1 MIDTTVL
8 NTVGGTVSVTYFV
21 DIAQSMGDNFSAA
34 LYDQSSKK
42 LAFLFPTS
50 KQFSVSE
57 DIDETKA
64 KAIINTFFGV
74 RAEII
79 KNKSNSKIEPIR
91 CITDVSFDKKEISGF
106 IINGFQRDQ
115 NKWEMIYFKN
125 DIEVRLPIE
134 ATRFTINTIRNEM
147 KIEPDKLDFE
157 NVEFVDSLIPVYK
170 PLDPSKTYFNK
181 SNNTLTTFNGGD
193 PDSYSELTVENGLVE
208 VEKAPVDV
216 APNEGI
222 YNVSGTYYE
231 LIGGKLT
238 NISGKVHT
246 VTEFLPLTGTVAVPG
261 KCYIVN
267 DSVYAVNAN
276 KVSNYQLKTVTDGV
290 YPAKLTKGNFYRFTT
305 TEVADHPEIT
315 LNSLYVC
322 KTVASGLEL
331 VNPDTVIV
339 SDTIPVMEVAIEGEY
354 YIKGTEVKQVVSGA
368 YEAKGTVITAAEAP
382 DISTP
387 VIVENTF
394 YYVTSTKELIYKLK
408 GSSTTTLKEGT
419 NFEFIDQLPP
429 YYDLTLETPNPS
441 TLYVLKFKDGDKEAN
456 TAWLYDAV
464 DTYDYKQVLY

>member
-1 MIDTTVL
+1 MIDTTVV
-8 NTVGGTVSVTYFV
+8 NTAGGNVSVTYFV
-21 DIAQSMGDNFSAA
+21 DIAQSMGDKFSAA
-34 LYDQSSKK
+34 LYDQTSKK

-57 DIDETKA
+57 DIDENKA

-74 RAEII
+74 KAEII
-79 KNKSNSKIEPIR
+79 KNKTSAKVEPIR

-147 KIEPDKLDFE
+147 KVEPDKLDFE

-170 PLDPSKTYFNK
+170 PLEASKKFFNT
-181 SNNTLTTFNGGD
+181 SNNSLITVDSD
-193 PDSYSELTVENGLVE
+193 PNSYSELTLENGFVE
-208 VEKAPVDV
+208 VENAPAET
-216 APNEGI
+216 APKEGI

-231 LIGGKLT
+231 LAGGKLT

-246 VTEFLPLTGTVAVPG
+246 VTEFLPLTGTVADPT

-267 DSVYAVNAN
+267 DSVYAVNGN
-276 KVSNYQLKTVTDGV
+276 KVSNYQLKTVADGV
-290 YPAKLTKGNFYRFTT
+290 YPAKLTKGHFYRFTT

-322 KTVASGLEL
+322 KVVASGLEL

-339 SDTIPVMEVAIEGEY
+339 SDTIPVMELAIEGEY
-354 YIKGTEVKQVVSGA
+354 YIKGTEAKQVVSSV
-368 YEAKGTVITAAEAP
+368 YETKGTVITAAEVP
-382 DISTP
+382 DVSTP
-387 VIVENTF
+387 VMVENTF
-394 YYVTSTKELIYKLK
+394 YYVTSTKELIYKTK
-408 GSSTTTLKEGT
+408 DSSKTVLKEGT
-419 NFEFIDQLPP
+419 NFTFIDQLPP
-429 YYDLTLETPNPS
+429 YYDMSIETPDPT

-464 DTYDYKQVLY
+464 DTYEYKQVLY